1 MAAHY
6 SAGETKVR
14 PGIYFRETNGSGT
27 ELISAR
33 NGVAAAAFKAN
44 WGPLGEVIT
53 ISSPSEI
60 EEYYGDDSAE
70 GSNVSILEKI
80 FLGGAS
86 QIKAVRVGSGGTKA
100 TITLK
105 DTAESAASVVTLT
118 AKYAGTRPLSVTIKD
133 SLSVET
139 QRE

>member
-44 WGPLGEVIT
+44 WGPRG
-53 ISSPSEI
+53 
-60 EEYYGDDSAE
+60 G
-70 GSNVSILEKI
+70 
-80 FLGGAS
+80 GGAS
-86 QIKAVRVGSGGTKA
+86 YRRS
-100 TITLK
+100 
-105 DTAESAASVVTLT
+105 
-118 AKYAGTRPLSVTIKD
+118 PL
-133 SLSVET
+133 LG
-139 QRE
+139 

>member
-44 WGPLGEVIT
+44 WGPRGE
-53 ISSPSEI
+53 
-60 EEYYGDDSAE
+60 G
-70 GSNVSILEKI
+70 
-80 FLGGAS
+80 
-86 QIKAVRVGSGGTKA
+86 IK
-100 TITLK
+100 
-105 DTAESAASVVTLT
+105 
-118 AKYAGTRPLSVTIKD
+118 Y
-133 SLSVET
+133 
-139 QRE
+139 